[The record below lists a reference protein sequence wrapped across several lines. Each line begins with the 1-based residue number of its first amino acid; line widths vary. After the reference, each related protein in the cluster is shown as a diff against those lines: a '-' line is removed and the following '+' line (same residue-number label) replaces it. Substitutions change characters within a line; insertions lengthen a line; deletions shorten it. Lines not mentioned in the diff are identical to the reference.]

1 MKTQNIISLTEA
13 RSKIFKI
20 VNLVQK
26 TGVYFTLTLNGK
38 AKAVLLSSKYF
49 DSLVNK
55 VSDYQY
61 QKSPFV
67 FSNFLLG
74 ESLNTYGYRRNF
86 DKKLLEDF
94 IFGQVIKIISDEF
107 KEPVSARN
115 AFFSSDFSIK
125 ISDYLKSLNIELNI
139 EKINKDKKL
148 LEQIKNHIQNILET
162 YDFDKIIFSK
172 TQLDI
177 LLKNIL
183 DFMARVV

>member
-67 FSNFLLG
+67 FYP
-74 ESLNTYGYRRNF
+74 TR
-86 DKKLLEDF
+86 
-94 IFGQVIKIISDEF
+94 
-107 KEPVSARN
+107 P
-115 AFFSSDFSIK
+115 
-125 ISDYLKSLNIELNI
+125 
-139 EKINKDKKL
+139 
-148 LEQIKNHIQNILET
+148 
-162 YDFDKIIFSK
+162 
-172 TQLDI
+172 
-177 LLKNIL
+177 
-183 DFMARVV
+183 